1 MSALPHEPTPQ
12 PYADPY
18 RLEAHEGPQT
28 PAELRAALAV
38 ISPAALVAF
47 NAEFDAAKF
56 GSPTQA
62 DVVAKY
68 RRTVEFGRRP
78 EVAAAIAAS
87 LDGTDEAMPIAEM
100 WAYVDERNGAA

>member
-1 MSALPHEPTPQ
+1 MSALPHEPGPR
-12 PYADPY
+12 PYADPH

-38 ISPAALVAF
+38 ISPTALVAF

-62 DVVAKY
+62 EVVAKY
-68 RRTVEFGRRP
+68 RRTVAFATRP
-78 EVAAAIAAS
+78 EVTAAITAS
-87 LDGTDEAMPIAEM
+87 LDNTADARPVAELWAHLDRLDDIA
-100 WAYVDERNGAA
+100 